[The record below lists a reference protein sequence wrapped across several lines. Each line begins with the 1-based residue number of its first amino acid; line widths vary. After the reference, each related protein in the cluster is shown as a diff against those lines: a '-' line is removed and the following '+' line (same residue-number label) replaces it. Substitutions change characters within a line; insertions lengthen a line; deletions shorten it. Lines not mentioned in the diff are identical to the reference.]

1 MFLLGREI
9 LNYIS
14 KLRTIQKMTGNLETL
29 KKKNCDEI
37 RNSGDF
43 KKPLELALQCS
54 HWG

>member
-9 LNYIS
+9 LNYIFKAQDYS
-14 KLRTIQKMTGNLETL
+14 EDDWQFRNI
-29 KKKNCDEI
+29 KKKCDEI